1 MHSAL
6 LSCVTAMYGRLRRR
20 RDGGGLWRAARQPQ
34 QPHHRCC
41 HMPTDLTSKSRN
53 HRQPE
58 AFPHIPASWLLLC
71 AEYKLLIFSLQK
83 ASLSC
88 ARSYST
94 AGCCYYFYDV
104 ELDSRTR
111 KPCFLEQ
118 PEHFNAA
125 SALACMSHTAAAA
138 RPQYVELDLNK
149 RLKSITEESLIT

>member
-88 ARSYST
+88 GSYST
-94 AGCCYYFYDV
+94 AATATTSTMLSWILAPENHAFLNNQNTLMLQLLRLH
-104 ELDSRTR
+104 EPHRRRRTTV
-111 KPCFLEQ
+111 C
-118 PEHFNAA
+118 
-125 SALACMSHTAAAA
+125 
-138 RPQYVELDLNK
+138 
-149 RLKSITEESLIT
+149 

>member
-20 RDGGGLWRAARQPQ
+20 GGDRRHSSGGLRRAARQPQ

-88 ARSYST
+88 GSYST
-94 AGCCYYFYDV
+94 AAATSTMLSWILAP
-104 ELDSRTR
+104 ENHA
-111 KPCFLEQ
+111 FLNNQ
-118 PEHFNAA
+118 NTLMLQLL
-125 SALACMSHTAAAA
+125 LARATPPDHSMLS
-138 RPQYVELDLNK
+138 
-149 RLKSITEESLIT
+149 SI

>member
-20 RDGGGLWRAARQPQ
+20 RGGGRRHSSRGLRRAARQPQ

-88 ARSYST
+88 GSYST
-94 AGCCYYFYDV
+94 AATSTMLSWILAP
-104 ELDSRTR
+104 ENHA
-111 KPCFLEQ
+111 FLNNQ
-118 PEHFNAA
+118 NTL
-125 SALACMSHTAAAA
+125 ALATEHSMLIEFFS
-138 RPQYVELDLNK
+138 K
-149 RLKSITEESLIT
+149 RSKFKTSIV

>member
-20 RDGGGLWRAARQPQ
+20 RGGGRRQRAARQPQ

-88 ARSYST
+88 GSYST
-94 AGCCYYFYDV
+94 A
-104 ELDSRTR
+104 
-111 KPCFLEQ
+111 
-118 PEHFNAA
+118 
-125 SALACMSHTAAAA
+125 AAATTSTMLSWILAPENHAFLNNQNTLMLQLYLLA
-138 RPQYVELDLNK
+138 RATPRPPDHSMLS
-149 RLKSITEESLIT
+149 SI

>member
-20 RDGGGLWRAARQPQ
+20 GGDRRHSSGGLWRAAARQPQ

-88 ARSYST
+88 GSYST
-94 AGCCYYFYDV
+94 AAATSTMLSWILAP
-104 ELDSRTR
+104 ENHA
-111 KPCFLEQ
+111 FLNNQ
-118 PEHFNAA
+118 NTLMLQLL
-125 SALACMSHTAAAA
+125 LARATPPDHSMLS
-138 RPQYVELDLNK
+138 
-149 RLKSITEESLIT
+149 SI